1 MLNRFHVI
9 APNGKKVS
17 AVWADEDKTILQ
29 TWSGNRKRWE
39 SFPISHAELS
49 EECVLDM
56 VTEKRRIINKAGNK
70 IEFSDGTVY
79 AKQSHTGLFRKVKTF
94 VL

>member
-1 MLNRFHVI
+1 MPKRFHVI

-17 AVWADEDKTILQ
+17 AIWADEDKTMLQ
-29 TWSGNRKRWE
+29 TWSGKRRQWE
-39 SFPISHAELS
+39 SFQILYAELS
-49 EECVLDM
+49 EDCILDTA
-56 VTEKRRIINKAGNK
+56 TEKRRIINKAGNK

-79 AKQSHTGLFRKVKTF
+79 AKQSHGLFRKVRTF